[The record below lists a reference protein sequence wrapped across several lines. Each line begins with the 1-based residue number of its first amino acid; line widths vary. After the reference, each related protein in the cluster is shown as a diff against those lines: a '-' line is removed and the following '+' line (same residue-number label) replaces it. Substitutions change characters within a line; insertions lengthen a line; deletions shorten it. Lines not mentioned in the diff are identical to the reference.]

1 MGVEEHGTGESRH
14 RAVVV
19 GGGIGGLAAAIGL
32 ARTGWQVV
40 VCERAPALEPVGA
53 GLVLWPNGVA
63 ALAALGLGD
72 AVRQCGRTL
81 AGTGLRRASGAWLSR
96 TDGARL
102 ASRYGHGLVAVARPE
117 LVDLLAGALPDGVVR
132 LGTTVTD
139 VTPGDAHTPA
149 EVVCGQETLRADL
162 VVAADGLGSA
172 VRRRLWPDHP
182 APGYRGYTAWRAVV
196 GCADLDLGD
205 SAAETWGRGDRFG
218 VVPLS
223 GGRAYVYATAGAD
236 AGAHAP
242 DPEVELTELRR
253 RFAGWHTPIP
263 DLLARLTAADL
274 LRHDI
279 LSLEPP
285 VQRLTT
291 GRVVLLGDAAHG
303 MEPNLGQG
311 ACLALEDAVVLT
323 AVLARSPAAP
333 ALAAY
338 TAARAPRATRLSRQ
352 SRLLGVATRS
362 RSSALA
368 ALRDAAVRCM
378 PAALAVRGFDDA
390 AGWRPPALTLTS
402 DPAPRRATDPTAQE
416 TS

>member
-1 MGVEEHGTGESRH
+1 MNVEELGAEDASR

-32 ARTGWQVV
+32 VRTGWRVV
-40 VCERAPALEPVGA
+40 VCERAAALDPVGT
-53 GLVLWPNGVA
+53 GLMLWPNGVA

-72 AVRQCGRTL
+72 AVRQSGRLL

-102 ASRYGHGLVAVARPE
+102 AGRHGQGLVAVARPE
-117 LVDLLAGALPDGVVR
+117 LVDTRAGARPDGVVR

-139 VTPGDAHTPA
+139 VTPGDEHTPA
-149 EVVCGQETLRADL
+149 GVVCGRETLRADL
-162 VVAADGLGSA
+162 VVAADGIGSA
-172 VRRRLWPDHP
+172 TRRHLWPDHP
-182 APGYRGYTAWRAVV
+182 AAGYRGYTAWRAVV

-205 SAAETWGRGDRFG
+205 AAAETWGRGDRFG
-218 VVPLS
+218 VVPLTD
-223 GGRAYVYATAGAD
+223 GRAYVYATAGTD
-236 AGAHAP
+236 AGGRAS
-242 DPEVELTELRR
+242 DPAGELTALRR
-253 RFAGWHTPIP
+253 RFTGWHAPIP
-263 DLLARLTAADL
+263 DLLDRLSAADL

-285 VQRLTT
+285 VQRLAR

-323 AVLARSPAAP
+323 ALLARTPVAQ
-333 ALAAY
+333 ALDAY
-338 TAARAPRATRLSRQ
+338 TTVRAPRVTRLSRQ
-352 SRLLGVATRS
+352 SRFLGVATRS
-362 RSSALA
+362 RSGALA

-378 PAALAVRGFDDA
+378 PDALAVRGLDDA
-390 AGWRPPALTLTS
+390 AGWRPPPLTLTN
-402 DPAPRRATDPTAQE
+402 DPATDRATYRATQE
-416 TS
+416 MP